1 LKVGPLAGYPYFR
14 GHKLIAMLELM
25 GIFLFFFIFGLAFWM
40 LIFLFGVLV
49 PTWLIFGTL
58 EWVNPSLA
66 ARLIDGKKK
75 KEGN

>member
-1 LKVGPLAGYPYFR
+1 
-14 GHKLIAMLELM
+14 MLELL

-58 EWVNPSLA
+58 EWVNPKLA
-66 ARLIDGKKK
+66 AKLIDWNKKTPQN
-75 KEGN
+75 EG